1 MPSIV
6 AASSPAPALLQV
18 LTNSCNQNYWMQRH
32 LPELQLTMQAST
44 LVLAEHKDA
53 RLAPAT
59 LSTITAAT
67 QLGAPVS
74 LLVSGHGVDA
84 VVQSARG
91 VHGVGQ
97 ARLTFALLHVA
108 MQMQGLG
115 LDP

>member
-1 MPSIV
+1 MQGR
-6 AASSPAPALLQV
+6 LLK
-18 LTNSCNQNYWMQRH
+18 
-32 LPELQLTMQAST
+32 LQLTLQAST

-59 LSTITAAT
+59 LSTVTAAT

-74 LLVSGHGVDA
+74 LLVSGHGVDS

-97 ARLTFALLHVA
+97 AR
-108 MQMQGLG
+108 
-115 LDP
+115 